1 MKKYGFWAMLLIALL
16 LLAGCSEKPE
26 GTEPT
31 EFRVACFEC
40 KEKFVAGQLNTD
52 FGLCQGCMVKVGAAY
67 CQSCS
72 APCYIRDMT
81 HGLCGSCNA
90 AAEATTEPERKQ
102 CEYCGQS
109 ILADYFVEDCC
120 IGCYC
125 IRQGKCL
132 RCKQDR
138 ENSNG
143 GHCNFCA
150 DMRFFCAS
158 CSKPTIGKEM
168 FLDLCMDCYGKANS
182 TLVCCPLCG
191 RDLAPEDIRGGYC
204 QDCRHQADYHEDE
217 RNFAKCDYCGIT
229 YGYSD
234 PLVGGACQSCWNG
247 FAGLCETCGRP
258 YRDGD
263 GFESLCYSCQDK
275 YGPKCSVCGADLTY
289 RGGIDG
295 MCDDCYDAANSCKT
309 CGTNLTYQNYDG
321 YCYYCHPSFGAT
333 CVICGGQQPVHLPAD
348 GICDNCKCHKCG
360 AILATPGGINGLCD
374 DCYDAANS
382 CKTCGTDLTYQNY
395 DGYCYYCHP
404 DFGFYCCKNC
414 GAYFPAHEGGLCP
427 DCE

>member
-1 MKKYGFWAMLLIALL
+1 MKKYGFWAIMLIALL
-16 LLAGCSEKPE
+16 LFAGCSAKPE

-40 KEKFVAGQLNTD
+40 KEKFAAGELNTD

-81 HGLCGSCNA
+81 HGLCGNCSA
-90 AAEATTEPERKQ
+90 TIEETTTEPERSQ
-102 CEYCGQS
+102 CAYCGRS
-109 ILADYFVEDCC
+109 ILADYLVEDYC

-138 ENSNG
+138 EEPNG
-143 GHCNFCA
+143 GHCNFCK
-150 DMRFFCAS
+150 DKRFFCAS
-158 CSKPTIGKEM
+158 CRKLTKGEEM
-168 FLDLCMDCYGKANS
+168 FLDLCMECYGKANS
-182 TLVCCPLCG
+182 VLVVCPLCG

-204 QDCRHQADYHEDE
+204 QSCRHQADYHEDE
-217 RNFAKCDYCGIT
+217 RNFAKCDYCGVT

-275 YGPKCSVCGADLTY
+275 YGPKCSVCGTDLTY
-289 RGGIDG
+289 RGGIEG
-295 MCDDCYDAANSCKT
+295 MCDECYEAANSCKV
-309 CGTNLTYQNYDG
+309 CGEDLTYQNYDG
-321 YCYYCHPSFGAT
+321 YCYYCHPSFGYT
-333 CVICGGQQPVHLPAD
+333 CVRCGNEWPA
-348 GICDNCKCHKCG
+348 HR
-360 AILATPGGINGLCD
+360 PESGLCGQ
-374 DCYDAANS
+374 CQKKCAL
-382 CKTCGTDLTYQNY
+382 CGSGVYK

-404 DFGFYCCKNC
+404 DFGFYCKKC
-414 GAYFPAHEGGLCP
+414 GEYFPAHPTESGLCP
-427 DCE
+427 QCE

>member
-1 MKKYGFWAMLLIALL
+1 MKKHLLWVSILSFFLL
-16 LLAGCSEKPE
+16 LTACAAKPE
-26 GTEPT
+26 ATEAT
-31 EFRVACFEC
+31 EFRVACFAC
-40 KEKFVAGQLNTD
+40 KEKYAAGQINTD

-81 HGLCGSCNA
+81 HGLCQSCSTSV
-90 AAEATTEPERKQ
+90 EATTEPERKQ
-102 CEYCGQS
+102 CQYCGQS
-109 ILADYFVEDCC
+109 ILADYLVEDYC

-138 ENSNG
+138 EDSNG
-143 GHCNFCA
+143 GHCSFCA
-150 DMRFFCAS
+150 DKRFFCAS
-158 CSKPTIGKEM
+158 CGKPTIGKEM
-168 FLDLCMDCYGKANS
+168 FLDLCMDCYGRANS
-182 TLVCCPLCG
+182 TLVSCPLCG

-204 QDCRHQADYHEDE
+204 QSCRHQTDYHEDE
-217 RNFAKCDYCGIT
+217 RNFAKCDYCGLT

-295 MCDDCYDAANSCKT
+295 MCDDCYE
-309 CGTNLTYQNYDG
+309 
-321 YCYYCHPSFGAT
+321 
-333 CVICGGQQPVHLPAD
+333 
-348 GICDNCKCHKCG
+348 
-360 AILATPGGINGLCD
+360 
-374 DCYDAANS
+374 AANS

-404 DFGFYCCKNC
+404 SFGYTCDICGYEQPAHRPADGICNNCKCFEC
-414 GAYFPAHEGGLCP
+414 GAILATPGGINGLC
-427 DCE
+427 DECYNCDGQG